1 MTDRQKEGFKR
12 ERGEMEE
19 FRRKKR
25 QDSNR
30 RNGNK
35 SLQKEN

>member
-1 MTDRQKEGFKR
+1 MTHRQKEGFKI

-19 FRRKKR
+19 SREKKR
-25 QDSNR
+25 QDNNR